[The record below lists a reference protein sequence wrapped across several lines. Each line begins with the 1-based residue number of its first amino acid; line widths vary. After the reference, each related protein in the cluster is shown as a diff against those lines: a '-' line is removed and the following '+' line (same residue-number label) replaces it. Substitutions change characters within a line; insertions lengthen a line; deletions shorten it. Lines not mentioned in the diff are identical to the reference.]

1 MAHVKVGRSLKDLS
15 WRNPFKRIL
24 AAVEQGESGIDAS
37 GSSTGHSRTSSAQ
50 AVYAGS
56 IATLC
61 GRDYPISTGLMK
73 FLKIDGS
80 HGERILQGTVIIAL
94 QGVAHGHKRR
104 RAAGELP
111 RNLAKE
117 LASLLQGVCFS
128 HLVRPTNFLSFAIV
142 S

>member
-1 MAHVKVGRSLKDLS
+1 MA
-15 WRNPFKRIL
+15 
-24 AAVEQGESGIDAS
+24 AEQSESEIDAS
-37 GSSTGHSRTSSAQ
+37 GSGTSHSHTSSAQ

-61 GRDYPISTGLMK
+61 GRDYPISIGLME

-80 HGERILQGTVIIAL
+80 HGERILEGTVIIAL

-104 RAAGELP
+104 RAAGDLP
-111 RNLAKE
+111 GNLAEE

-128 HLVRPTNFLSFAIV
+128 HLVRPTNSLSFAIV